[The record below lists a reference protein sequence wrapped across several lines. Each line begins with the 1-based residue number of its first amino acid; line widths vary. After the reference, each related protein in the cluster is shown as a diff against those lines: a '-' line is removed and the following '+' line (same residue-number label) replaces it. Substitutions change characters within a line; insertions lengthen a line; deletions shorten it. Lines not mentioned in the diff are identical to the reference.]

1 MASSLGMEIYF
12 LLEHLISIDSP
23 LVLNIRKYYKSEYFS
38 DLVSQWKRIDYY
50 TQELSEIKRGIHNL
64 SALIIQTP
72 LLSQPTFQME
82 YIEPQAENFFSNL
95 EPISTSKEEDQGVKK
110 TIKKVT
116 QHRKK
121 NEKNFSTPTA

>member
-95 EPISTSKEEDQGVKK
+95 EPI
-110 TIKKVT
+110 
-116 QHRKK
+116 
-121 NEKNFSTPTA
+121 